1 MAKMGFGR
9 VQMRIMQVLW
19 KKRRATAREIT
30 DALNEFE
37 PIAHSTV
44 QTLLR
49 TLEQKGA
56 ATHDVDERTFIFR
69 PLVRNDRV
77 VKTALK
83 EFIDR
88 VFNGSAEGMVSY
100 LVKNEFVSPEEMKTI
115 SDLFIQRV
123 FGGSAEDLVAF
134 LVRNRYI
141 DPGTL
146 RKLGETVESDTG
158 NQLRDTEEK

>member
-1 MAKMGFGR
+1 MKEMGFGR

-19 KKRRATAREIT
+19 KKRRASAREIT
-30 DALNEFE
+30 DTLNEFE

-56 ATHDVDERTFIFR
+56 ATHDMEERTFIFR

-77 VKTALK
+77 IKGALK

-88 VFNGSAEGMVSY
+88 VFNGSAEGLVSY
-100 LVKNEFVSPEEMKTI
+100 LVKHECVSPEEMKSI
-115 SDLFIQRV
+115 SDLFIERV
-123 FGGSAEDLVAF
+123 FGGSAEELVAY
-134 LVRNRYI
+134 LVRNNYI
-141 DPGTL
+141 APEAL
-146 RKLGETVESDTG
+146 RKLGETG
-158 NQLRDTEEK
+158 EKNTASSKT